1 MWWLMDRNVVVAQGW
16 NVEAQGWNVVAQGWN
31 VVAHRRGC
39 GGSLTDMF
47 WLIGGK
53 CGGSLTEMSWLIGG
67 DVVAH

>member
-16 NVEAQGWNVVAQGWN
+16 NVE
-31 VVAHRRGC
+31 AHRRGC

-53 CGGSLTEMSWLIGG
+53 CGGSLTEMSCLIGG

>member
-16 NVEAQGWNVVAQGWN
+16 NVET
-31 VVAHRRGC
+31 HRRGC

>member
-1 MWWLMDRNVVVAQGW
+1 MVVAQGW
-16 NVEAQGWNVVAQGWN
+16 NVE
-31 VVAHRRGC
+31 AHRRGC